1 MAMVEDSDVR
11 NYRPTFV
18 IDQDGVKRYVDT
30 PLLAGASRRNQAAPV
45 VLSALAAPGLVSP
58 VTQAPSQAD

>member
-1 MAMVEDSDVR
+1 MVEDSDVKT
-11 NYRPTFV
+11 YRPPCV
-18 IDQDGVKRYVDT
+18 IDQEAVKQSLDT
-30 PLLAGASRRNQAAPV
+30 PLPADASRRNQAAPV